1 MSNLVLWGMQALGFL
16 IQVLP
21 PAWITIY
28 FFRAK
33 VSLPERLWIKNVH
46 LSVLF
51 GNALKNA
58 LEACGKWLE
67 EGMEVPRVFLQAAVI
82 QHALVLRMENSA
94 CQKTWKDEGGWHS
107 SRRDGYGTGLSA
119 IEEIAGLYHGS
130 MEIEQKPGTFI
141 LKAVLYEEGCL

>member
-1 MSNLVLWGMQALGFL
+1 MSYYARELGEAG
-16 IQVLP
+16 ID
-21 PAWITIY
+21 
-28 FFRAK
+28 FRAK

-58 LEACGKWLE
+58 LEACGKCLE

-94 CQKTWKDEGGWHS
+94 CQKTWKDEGGLAFQQAGWVRDRPVRH
-107 SRRDGYGTGLSA
+107 RRDCRPLPWKYGDRTETGTLS
-119 IEEIAGLYHGS
+119 
-130 MEIEQKPGTFI
+130 
-141 LKAVLYEEGCL
+141 